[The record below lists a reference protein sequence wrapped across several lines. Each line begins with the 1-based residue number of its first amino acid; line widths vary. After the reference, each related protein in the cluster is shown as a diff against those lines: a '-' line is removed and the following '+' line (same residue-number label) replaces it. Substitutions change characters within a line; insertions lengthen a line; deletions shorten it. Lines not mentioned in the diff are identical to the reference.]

1 MQERSIRRVA
11 VVGTGTIGMSWAAT
25 FLSRGLEV
33 RASDPAPEAEARLRN
48 FIDAA
53 WPMLARLG
61 PIAATPPHHLLTFC
75 ADAESAVAAAD
86 FVQENAPERTA
97 IKQELLARI
106 DAVLPPDIV
115 IASSS
120 SGLLMSRLQE
130 SCRHPGRCVIG
141 HPFNPP
147 HLIPLVEVV
156 GGAQTAPATIER
168 AMAFYTAIGKRPIHI
183 RREVAG
189 HVANR
194 LQAALWREAVHLVA
208 AGVASVADVDT
219 AISEGPG
226 LRWALMGP
234 HLTFHLAGGSGGMAH
249 FLEQLGP
256 PLESWWDDLGS
267 PRLTPDVRAALAKG
281 VAAEA
286 GTRDIAALAAERDRF
301 LVDLLA
307 LKRASRP

>member
-1 MQERSIRRVA
+1 MQQSSIRRVA

-25 FLSRGLEV
+25 FLSHGLEV
-33 RASDPAPEAEARLRN
+33 SASDPAPEAEARLRH

-53 WPMLARLG
+53 WPAVARLG
-61 PIAATPPHHLLTFC
+61 PAAATPPHDLLVFC
-75 ADAESAVAAAD
+75 ADAEAAVAGAD
-86 FVQENAPERTA
+86 FVQENAPEREA
-97 IKQELLARI
+97 VKQELLARI
-106 DAVLPPDIV
+106 DAVLPPEIV

-120 SGLLMSRLQE
+120 SGLLISRLAA
-130 SCRHPGRCVIG
+130 SCRRPERVVIG

-156 GGAQTAPATIER
+156 GGAQTAPAAIER
-168 AMAFYTAIGKRPIHI
+168 AMGFYSSIGKRPIHI

-189 HVANR
+189 HIANR
-194 LQAALWREAVHLVA
+194 LQAALWREAVHLLA
-208 AGVASVADVDT
+208 SGVASAADIDA

-234 HLTFHLAGGSGGMAH
+234 HLTFHLAGGSGGIAH
-249 FLEQLGP
+249 FLESLGP

-267 PRLTPDVRAALAKG
+267 PRLTPEVCAALIEG

-286 GTRDIAALAAERDRF
+286 GGRDIAKLEAARDRF
-301 LVDLLA
+301 LVDLLE
-307 LKRASRP
+307 LKKSDGD

>member
-1 MQERSIRRVA
+1 MQQSSVRRVA
-11 VVGTGTIGMSWAAT
+11 VVGTGTIGMSWAAA
-25 FLSRGLEV
+25 FLARGLAV
-33 RASDPAPEAEARLRN
+33 TASDPAPEAEARLRH

-53 WPMLARLG
+53 WPVLARLG
-61 PIAATPPHHLLTFC
+61 PIAATPPHQLLNFC
-75 ADAESAVAAAD
+75 ADAETAVAAAD
-86 FVQENAPERTA
+86 FVQENAPER
-97 IKQELLARI
+97 E
-106 DAVLPPDIV
+106 AVKH
-115 IASSS
+115 
-120 SGLLMSRLQE
+120 SRLVA
-130 SCRHPGRCVIG
+130 SCRHPERIVIG

-168 AMAFYTAIGKRPIHI
+168 AIAFYSSIGKRPIHI

-194 LQAALWREAVHLVA
+194 LQAALWREAVHLLA
-208 AGVASVADVDT
+208 SGVASVADIDT

-256 PLESWWDDLGS
+256 PLESWWNDLGS
-267 PRLTPDVRAALAKG
+267 PLLTPEVRAALAEG
-281 VAAEA
+281 VVAEA
-286 GTRDIAALAAERDRF
+286 GGRDIATLAAERDRF
-301 LVDLLA
+301 LVDLLE
-307 LKRASRP
+307 LKKGAVGVG